1 MSFRL
6 NRLRR
11 SSSQNSNSVLSSRR
25 SSISQKDFEHIQ
37 TQLRE
42 TKRLSH
48 YLMLSIMFISPLFIF
63 TYHFAI
69 TNDKGSLKEILIKER
84 FSLILLKS
92 EIHHQIIS
100 PVPWLTVVLLIQL
113 QLLFLWFLP
122 ASEHG
127 MTNDLGQKFQLKRNC
142 FDSCVLI
149 CLLYI
154 LGAALGLYR
163 RDIIFTSWLGIMFS
177 LSLICVILQFYLYC
191 CYFWEKSAEYY
202 ENYDDN
208 GLVSRIFFGKH
219 LQPVVLGV
227 DVKQFLT
234 NRIMFTLW
242 AVYIISSL
250 FHQKTRFGRCSNS
263 LLTCSLLQLVY
274 ITRRQWFEYV
284 TTNLDNQNDRMGFYR
299 IWGVAVF
306 LPTLY
311 LTPITIMAQTDS
323 SLSQV
328 RCVSALVL
336 GLFFQYLNS
345 DIDLQKY
352 RFRIADGMVKIAN
365 KDPFY
370 ITARYRKD
378 NGELGT
384 QLLLGSGYFGICRH
398 FNHTTEIV
406 TFLLWTL
413 VLPKFYYTGF
423 IPVIFLLI
431 LLYGRMH
438 RDEMRCLAKYSHYWL
453 QYTSKVKYLVLPG
466 LY

>member
-63 TYHFAI
+63 SYHFAI
-69 TNDKGSLKEILIKER
+69 TNDKGSLKEILTNER
-84 FSLILLKS
+84 FSLKLLKS
-92 EIHHQIIS
+92 EILHQIIS

-127 MTNDLGQKFQLKRNC
+127 MTNDL
-142 FDSCVLI
+142 
-149 CLLYI
+149 
-154 LGAALGLYR
+154 
-163 RDIIFTSWLGIMFS
+163 
-177 LSLICVILQFYLYC
+177 
-191 CYFWEKSAEYY
+191 
-202 ENYDDN
+202 DN
-208 GLVSRIFFGKH
+208 GLVSRLFFGKH

-250 FHQKTRFGRCSNS
+250 FHQKARFGRCSNS
-263 LLTCSLLQLVY
+263 LLACSLLQLVY

-352 RFRIADGMVKIAN
+352 RFRTADGMVKIAN

-370 ITARYRKD
+370 IAARYRKES
-378 NGELGT
+378 GEPGA

-398 FNHTTEIV
+398 FNYTTEIV

-413 VLPKFYYTGF
+413 LLPKFYFTGC

-431 LLYGRMH
+431 LLYGRMQ
-438 RDEMRCLAKYSHYWL
+438 RDEMRCLAKYNHYWL